1 MDGWDG
7 AGRNSLPVC
16 VLVVRIIQLTNKPS
30 TPLPLREHL
39 SPRQRPNGGLK
50 PPRPSY
56 SRNSSSSSTMTVRR
70 SSPLRQE
77 VTEQSVTADHGLP
90 SPPASPDQTQAKGLS
105 TQKSIDSFG
114 KRKATALLSPP
125 NSPPMKPASLKQSP
139 SNSSLSSIA
148 SSNGPSKRPA
158 AARRTSGGLWG
169 AELPPPATPANDQGV
184 MINGQSMNELF
195 ADKAT
200 PTFSRAALKKSGV
213 TLPTAAPAGRPR
225 PQSQHTPS
233 LPVKTSRWSL
243 SSNTGG
249 LSSLSKTL
257 AKKNSLPSFGDR
269 LASLDM
275 ANQNAEFG
283 QLQPTRRSVSQTF
296 SVSASS
302 STNSLGQIEPPRPAF
317 MRRSGSN
324 SSLSSSAS
332 DSSFSSCHTS
342 IPEEDEEAAASNP
355 APEIRC
361 TVSEGDADGSVEST
375 STIAGSSAPRKK
387 KGMGLGRRLMKA
399 LGMGKKEMRE
409 LEARRGSA

>member
-1 MDGWDG
+1 
-7 AGRNSLPVC
+7 
-16 VLVVRIIQLTNKPS
+16 
-30 TPLPLREHL
+30 
-39 SPRQRPNGGLK
+39 
-50 PPRPSY
+50 
-56 SRNSSSSSTMTVRR
+56 
-70 SSPLRQE
+70 
-77 VTEQSVTADHGLP
+77 
-90 SPPASPDQTQAKGLS
+90 
-105 TQKSIDSFG
+105 
-114 KRKATALLSPP
+114 
-125 NSPPMKPASLKQSP
+125 MKPASLKQSP
-139 SNSSLSSIA
+139 SSSSLSSVA
-148 SSNGPSKRPA
+148 SSSGPSKRPA

-169 AELPPPATPANDQGV
+169 AELPAPAPAGDQGV

-225 PQSQHTPS
+225 PLSTQHTPS
-233 LPVKTSRWSL
+233 LPIKTSRWSL

-275 ANQNAEFG
+275 ANAANDKNAEFG
-283 QLQPTRRSVSQTF
+283 QLQSTRRSASQTF
-296 SVSASS
+296 SVSAGS
-302 STNSLGQIEPPRPAF
+302 STDSLGQIEPPRPAF

-342 IPEEDEEAAASNP
+342 IPEEDEEQAVDHP

-375 STIAGSSAPRKK
+375 SSIAGGTAPRKS